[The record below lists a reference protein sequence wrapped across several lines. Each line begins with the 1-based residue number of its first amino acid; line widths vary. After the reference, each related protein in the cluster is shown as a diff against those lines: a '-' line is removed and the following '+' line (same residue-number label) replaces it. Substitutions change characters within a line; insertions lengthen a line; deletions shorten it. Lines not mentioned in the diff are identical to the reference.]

1 MGICVFILFYCSHAK
16 VKQTFFKG
24 NGMEIHSGQTPN
36 STSSKKVGLKSGQ
49 QFNLDCILCSVQH
62 CNRSLP
68 CLGCQPQTD
77 QSVRTP
83 TGPMRVTM
91 MNGDKLTCFASTSC
105 DRIKQS
111 YVLNT
116 VVIKITFVMGKKRME
131 KEETED

>member
-1 MGICVFILFYCSHAK
+1 
-16 VKQTFFKG
+16 
-24 NGMEIHSGQTPN
+24 
-36 STSSKKVGLKSGQ
+36 
-49 QFNLDCILCSVQH
+49 
-62 CNRSLP
+62 
-68 CLGCQPQTD
+68 
-77 QSVRTP
+77 
-83 TGPMRVTM
+83 M